1 MMKRDIE
8 KDLLNWMK
16 DESRSPLLLRGARQV
31 GKSYIV
37 EKFGKENF
45 SNFVLVNFEQYPEFK
60 DCFKT
65 LNPSQICASLE
76 LLTNTRIIAG
86 ETLVFLDEIQECPQ
100 AIMALRYF
108 KEQMPELHLIGA
120 GSLLEFTLNDPDFRM
135 PVGRVKF
142 LFLRPLSF
150 GEYLEASSNANL
162 RKFINEISLQNKID
176 NVIHLKLMS
185 LLREYVSIGGMPA
198 VVDEYLRSKSPLKC
212 QDIQTNI
219 LLTYRNDFGKYAKRT
234 NHLILEKLFN
244 KAPGFIGQTIKYSK
258 LVEETD
264 SRTIKNN
271 LKNLSDAGLITFIH
285 ATSGSGLPLLSHVN
299 EKKSK
304 LLFLDIGLVKRA
316 CRLDLEL
323 LLNKDLILIND
334 GALAEQLVGQEL
346 LAYTRHEDE
355 RFLFFWARES
365 LNSSAEIDY
374 LINVDE
380 KILPIEVKSGSTGTL
395 RSLKI
400 FMEEKKSA
408 LGIRIAEKEF
418 SIEKNLLNLPFYMIE
433 ALPRLVRDFISLEKK
448 PFIF

>member
-1 MMKRDIE
+1 MSI
-8 KDLLNWMK
+8 
-16 DESRSPLLLRGARQV
+16 RGARQV

-45 SNFVLVNFEQYPEFK
+45 SKFVLVNFEQYPEFK

-86 ETLVFLDEIQECPQ
+86 ETLIFLDEIQECPQ

-120 GSLLEFTLNDPDFRM
+120 GSLLEFTF
-135 PVGRVKF
+135 
-142 LFLRPLSF
+142 
-150 GEYLEASSNANL
+150 
-162 RKFINEISLQNKID
+162 
-176 NVIHLKLMS
+176 
-185 LLREYVSIGGMPA
+185 
-198 VVDEYLRSKSPLKC
+198 
-212 QDIQTNI
+212 
-219 LLTYRNDFGKYAKRT
+219 
-234 NHLILEKLFN
+234 
-244 KAPGFIGQTIKYSK
+244 
-258 LVEETD
+258 
-264 SRTIKNN
+264 
-271 LKNLSDAGLITFIH
+271 
-285 ATSGSGLPLLSHVN
+285 
-299 EKKSK
+299 
-304 LLFLDIGLVKRA
+304 
-316 CRLDLEL
+316 
-323 LLNKDLILIND
+323 
-334 GALAEQLVGQEL
+334 
-346 LAYTRHEDE
+346 
-355 RFLFFWARES
+355 
-365 LNSSAEIDY
+365 DY

-380 KILPIEVKSGSTGTL
+380 KILPIEVKSGSSGTL